1 MGLAVKYASRIKRL
15 SLAQRL
21 DDVIQQQLEEE
32 EEEDDDDR
40 DIDDQEGGFRTLTVG
55 NRAGQAGN
63 RILNTERQSEE
74 AVTPG
79 SFQAIQ
85 LLRQQERK
93 TKQAQAVATPHSCSE
108 SEEEEDRRDNN
119 VASPV
124 SKRPIQLSGTRNGAA
139 ANPFKRVATFFVC
152 LVCLYFHTSVPLS

>member
-79 SFQAIQ
+79 SFQVRLLLLHWVSNIIQ
-85 LLRQQERK
+85 SSTVLRQY
-93 TKQAQAVATPHSCSE
+93 AHPSNAMV
-108 SEEEEDRRDNN
+108 
-119 VASPV
+119 
-124 SKRPIQLSGTRNGAA
+124 
-139 ANPFKRVATFFVC
+139 
-152 LVCLYFHTSVPLS
+152 Y